1 MNKIYDNGALLVGNI
16 DLVIKEIRKDIDE
29 DLDMLAADREEL
41 LKDLEE
47 LKKINVEIV
56 CVNYENGMG
65 CMIDYW
71 TKEDE
76 VKEAK

>member
-1 MNKIYDNGALLVGNI
+1 MIDKIYDNGALLVGDI
-16 DLVIKEIRKDIDE
+16 DLVIKEIKKEIDE

-47 LKKINVEIV
+47 LKKINVKIV

-65 CMIDYW
+65 CTIDYW
-71 TKEDE
+71 TKED
-76 VKEAK
+76 AIND